1 MTTNR
6 CHGIPTKIVFLLE
19 EKSAQE
25 LLNSLLPRILERKIP
40 FQCIPHKGWGDP
52 HANIPKKLDK
62 WHNVRFVI
70 LHDQDK
76 KDCARLKS
84 RLLQM
89 CAKKR
94 RTDTIVCIACQEL
107 EAWYWGDLEAV
118 AKAYPEFD
126 PGKVENKE
134 RFRHPDKIVKPSK
147 ALHENLPEFEKFTA
161 AQDIGPHMKLENN
174 KSPSFQ
180 YFVAAVRKVA
190 RDMNSV

>member
-1 MTTNR
+1 MPR
-6 CHGIPTKIVFLLE
+6 HPDKDYFLLE

-40 FQCIPHKGWGDP
+40 FQCIPHKGWGDL